1 MNVVT
6 HINDTALPFY
16 HKNKLQDSSRN
27 IYIYMM
33 NVKTAVYTNV
43 NGNTS
48 YKSKTAKI
56 KKVILPSNISP
67 NVNGVVE

>member
-1 MNVVT
+1 
-6 HINDTALPFY
+6 
-16 HKNKLQDSSRN
+16 
-27 IYIYMM
+27 MM